1 MSVGFVVDVGNSFE
15 LFIFYIIRYRFDK
28 LLFVYLI
35 RKLGYDNSLPRAVV
49 KILDFAL
56 SAENNASSARSLSVS
71 DAASAHD
78 YSACREI
85 GRGNVFQQLVDRNIG
100 IIDNGDRTVNCFV

>member
-15 LFIFYIIRYRFDK
+15 SFIFYIIRYRFDK

-35 RKLGYDNSLPRAVV
+35 RKLGYDNSLSRAVV
-49 KILDFAL
+49 EILDFAL
-56 SAENNASSARSLSVS
+56 SAENNASSARSVSVS

-78 YSACREI
+78 YSARREI
-85 GRGNVFQQLVDRNIG
+85 GRGNVF
-100 IIDNGDRTVNCFV
+100 